1 MNKVKLRNF
10 NRVCKI
16 KKLMKKCREKRK
28 VTILVK
34 SQKVNHLI
42 PAKFLYFRNE
52 NIIT

>member
-1 MNKVKLRNF
+1 MNKVKFRNF

-16 KKLMKKCREKRK
+16 KKRMQKYRERIK
-28 VTILVK
+28 VKILVK

>member
-1 MNKVKLRNF
+1 LNKVKLRNF

-16 KKLMKKCREKRK
+16 KKRMQKRSKKRK
-28 VTILVK
+28 VKILVK

-42 PAKFLYFRNE
+42 QAKFLYFRNE